1 MSSLADSANGTIEAD
16 AGDAVEKAVSTAA
29 AAASEGAD
37 DDLMRVQAGPQLS
50 EFVLRVA
57 DRIADTR
64 NKIRDCKTDIETQ
77 KALNRM
83 TSSNGAAAEG
93 GLDLSDL
100 SSSRAEAKLE
110 EAGTEFVETMLKFDG
125 LVEVMRASQISE
137 VIENALQGNTESG
150 MQLDDEV

>member
-16 AGDAVEKAVSTAA
+16 AGDAVEKAVSTA

-77 KALNRM
+77 KGQRCL
-83 TSSNGAAAEG
+83 SNW
-93 GLDLSDL
+93 
-100 SSSRAEAKLE
+100 
-110 EAGTEFVETMLKFDG
+110 
-125 LVEVMRASQISE
+125 I
-137 VIENALQGNTESG
+137 N
-150 MQLDDEV
+150 

>member
-16 AGDAVEKAVSTAA
+16 AGDDAVEKAVSTAA

-77 KALNRM
+77 KGQRCL
-83 TSSNGAAAEG
+83 SNW
-93 GLDLSDL
+93 
-100 SSSRAEAKLE
+100 
-110 EAGTEFVETMLKFDG
+110 
-125 LVEVMRASQISE
+125 I
-137 VIENALQGNTESG
+137 N
-150 MQLDDEV
+150 

>member
-29 AAASEGAD
+29 ASEGA

-77 KALNRM
+77 KGPRCR
-83 TSSNGAAAEG
+83 TG
-93 GLDLSDL
+93 
-100 SSSRAEAKLE
+100 
-110 EAGTEFVETMLKFDG
+110 
-125 LVEVMRASQISE
+125 
-137 VIENALQGNTESG
+137 
-150 MQLDDEV
+150 

>member
-16 AGDAVEKAVSTAA
+16 GGDNGAVEKAVSTT
-29 AAASEGAD
+29 AASEGA

-77 KALNRM
+77 KGQRCL
-83 TSSNGAAAEG
+83 SNW
-93 GLDLSDL
+93 
-100 SSSRAEAKLE
+100 
-110 EAGTEFVETMLKFDG
+110 
-125 LVEVMRASQISE
+125 I
-137 VIENALQGNTESG
+137 N
-150 MQLDDEV
+150 